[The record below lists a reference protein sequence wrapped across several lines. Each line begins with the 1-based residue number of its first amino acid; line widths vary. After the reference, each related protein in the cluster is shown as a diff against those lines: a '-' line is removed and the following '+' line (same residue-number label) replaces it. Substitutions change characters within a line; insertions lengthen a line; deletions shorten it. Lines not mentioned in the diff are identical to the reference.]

1 MNGTAEIPEL
11 NSSSN
16 GQLSYHRRNKS
27 IQGRK
32 YNLFHKCCWKSWTA
46 TWKSMKLVHSF
57 ILYTKIN
64 LNWFKDLNIK
74 HDTIKLLEE
83 NMRKTYTNI
92 NHGNIFLDQSSQ
104 AKELKAKI
112 NKWALIKLKIFCK
125 GKKIINK
132 MKKQP
137 LESENI
143 FINDATDKKLIFK
156 I

>member
-1 MNGTAEIPEL
+1 
-11 NSSSN
+11 
-16 GQLSYHRRNKS
+16 
-27 IQGRK
+27 
-32 YNLFHKCCWKSWTA
+32 
-46 TWKSMKLVHSF
+46 MKLVHSF

-112 NKWALIKLKIFCK
+112 NK
-125 GKKIINK
+125 
-132 MKKQP
+132 
-137 LESENI
+137 
-143 FINDATDKKLIFK
+143 
-156 I
+156 